1 MGRRICKILEF
12 ELDHLP
18 SSYLG
23 VPFFMGSNKSSYWNN
38 IIRRIKS
45 RTMSWK
51 VRWLTLSGR
60 IMLIKSVLAAI
71 PNYFFSVLSAPM
83 NVIKQIESI
92 IRGFLWADNMTG
104 VKKIP
109 LISLNEMAID
119 KSSGGVN
126 LPNMQSRNKAF
137 GAKLVWLMYERADAK
152 WCKIMQWKYLDTS
165 APSRIFTLENLPKGS
180 AIWNFMADSWALI
193 SKYLS
198 WKVNKGST
206 VLFWEDSWNGLPPL
220 TTLYSFRLWK
230 HIFCQCWGVHV
241 QDYFKEVDPTSGLV
255 TWKNPDDLPIPKE
268 IKNDFVNECKSRMVL
283 VSSFNDEL
291 IWAPTQEGKY
301 SVKMGCLAISHQI
314 LDIKKSRAFMF
325 CWNSIVLP
333 KAGCFSWLA
342 LRKRILTGD
351 RLQKLNIVQNFKCV
365 LCLEELESVDHL
377 FVQCKV
383 AQECWSFVL
392 QKLNVMF
399 PLPNTL
405 WDLFNG
411 WPSSNNHSF
420 YACLWKCIPASI
432 IWALWWERNK
442 CIFR

>member
-1 MGRRICKILEF
+1 M
-12 ELDHLP
+12 
-18 SSYLG
+18 
-23 VPFFMGSNKSSYWNN
+23 
-38 IIRRIKS
+38 
-45 RTMSWK
+45 
-51 VRWLTLSGR
+51 
-60 IMLIKSVLAAI
+60 
-71 PNYFFSVLSAPM
+71 
-83 NVIKQIESI
+83 
-92 IRGFLWADNMTG
+92 
-104 VKKIP
+104 
-109 LISLNEMAID
+109 
-119 KSSGGVN
+119 
-126 LPNMQSRNKAF
+126 
-137 GAKLVWLMYERADAK
+137 
-152 WCKIMQWKYLDTS
+152 
-165 APSRIFTLENLPKGS
+165 
-180 AIWNFMADSWALI
+180 
-193 SKYLS
+193 
-198 WKVNKGST
+198 
-206 VLFWEDSWNGLPPL
+206 
-220 TTLYSFRLWK
+220 
-230 HIFCQCWGVHV
+230 HV

-283 VSSFNDEL
+283 VSLFNDEL

-365 LCLEELESVDHL
+365 LCLEGLESVDHL

-420 YACLWKCIPASI
+420 YACLWKCIPASV

-442 CIFR
+442 RIFRQLQSDLGSLLKGLESSIVEVVMAYVKKTNEHLIVTGWDILMSNRWFNLISPSYNFIISGPSVKTNRLKVHWIPPKKGFLKLNFDGCSRGNPGASGIGVCIRDHEGRVTNLLAKKNPSGTNNCAEAMALLFGVEMALKKNYTQIQIEGDSTLVINACLQRHVGNWKFGYILHKAWNLIDRFNSVIFSHTLREGNQVADILSNLGCDLQIQHMAVSKFDVILFPNLFKAIEKDKISIA